1 MARRLIVGNFATVDG
16 FYEGADHQIEGL
28 FQYFHP
34 DYHGDDSFDRYNL
47 ERMEAADY
55 LLLSR
60 NAFLGNKGYWTTVP
74 DDPDAT
80 ETRRRIA
87 ALFAERRKLVISD
100 TLRGD
105 ELAPWDNTEVIPR
118 VGAASRLAALK
129 SEGGGDIYV
138 LLSRLMWNDLLRQG
152 LVDELHVTHFPLI
165 GGTGIS
171 LFEGRPPAMLKLI
184 ETRSWPGSGNVLTA
198 YQVIMARG
206 G

>member
-1 MARRLIVGNFATVDG
+1 MVRKLIVGNFATVDG

-74 DDPDAT
+74 NDPEAT

-87 ALFAERRKLVISD
+87 ALFAERPKLVVSD
-100 TLRGD
+100 TLEPG
-105 ELAPWDNTEVIPR
+105 ELDPWGNTEVIPR
-118 VGAASRLAALK
+118 RAAAARLAALK
-129 SEGGGDIYV
+129 AEGDGDIFV

-165 GGTGIS
+165 GGEGVS
-171 LFEGRPPAMLKLI
+171 LFEGRPPVMLKLI
-184 ETRSWPGSGNVLTA
+184 ETRSWPGSGNVLCA
-198 YQVIMARG
+198 YRVEPATSG
-206 G
+206 